1 MSRPYP
7 QVVLAVK
14 SVPEP
19 LMQATAVCP
28 SCSRSNTSVRGR
40 VGLRL
45 VFRCPGCRVDFFR
58 PSDGRLETDGDGARR

>member
-7 QVVLAVK
+7 HVAVAVK

-45 VFRCPGCRVDFFR
+45 VFQCSSCHVDFFR
-58 PSDGRLETDGDGARR
+58 PSDGRLEKDGDGARR